1 MACQKY
7 INNGEV
13 ITVCNNG
20 LSHDI
25 YDFSDSALECKNT
38 TMTLALL
45 FGTMLFFS
53 LSMEKFVYNRERTGG
68 VKLRRSYQWELS
80 LHSGLSKICNCVQ
93 NIW

>member
-1 MACQKY
+1 M
-7 INNGEV
+7 

-25 YDFSDSALECKNT
+25 YDFSDSALECKDT

-45 FGTMLFFS
+45 FGTMLCFFFVNG
-53 LSMEKFVYNRERTGG
+53 KVNVYNRERTGG
-68 VKLRRSYQWELS
+68 VKWRRTYQWELS